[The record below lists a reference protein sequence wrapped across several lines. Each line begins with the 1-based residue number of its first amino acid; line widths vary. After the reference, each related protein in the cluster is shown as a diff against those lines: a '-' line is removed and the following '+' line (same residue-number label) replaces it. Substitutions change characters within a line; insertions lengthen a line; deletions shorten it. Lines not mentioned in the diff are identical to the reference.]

1 MALRPAT
8 KIKSREAEIE
18 TPRDPAHQRKKPE
31 ERYWLQVDRQT
42 KGSYTT
48 LATAEAAGEVIKKA
62 HPIVQVSVYDSV
74 DCVNKI
80 IGAAPALGGAAPP
93 LPRRRRRRAQ
103 AAHPGPQL
111 ELPPPQAR
119 RRPAAAHRPL
129 SPLCCRAASPDNRAR
144 EA

>member
-8 KIKSREAEIE
+8 KVRSKGEMDQIE

-48 LATAEAAGEVIKKA
+48 LASAEAAGEVIKKA

-80 IGAAPALGGAAPP
+80 IGAEPV
-93 LPRRRRRRAQ
+93 
-103 AAHPGPQL
+103 
-111 ELPPPQAR
+111 
-119 RRPAAAHRPL
+119 AAAK
-129 SPLCCRAASPDNRAR
+129 
-144 EA
+144 E

>member
-1 MALRPAT
+1 MDRPHHQTLCFASSRLRTSQTQRNIQMALRPAT
-8 KIKSREAEIE
+8 KIKTRETDIE

-62 HPIVQVSVYDSV
+62 HPIVQVSIYDSV

-80 IGAAPALGGAAPP
+80 IGAAPAKA
-93 LPRRRRRRAQ
+93 
-103 AAHPGPQL
+103 
-111 ELPPPQAR
+111 
-119 RRPAAAHRPL
+119 
-129 SPLCCRAASPDNRAR
+129 D
-144 EA
+144 

>member
-1 MALRPAT
+1 MSGDRLHHPAYPFCKLAIAHKLKLKGMFKMALRPAT
-8 KIKSREAEIE
+8 KIKSRESDIE

-80 IGAAPALGGAAPP
+80 IGAAPAKA
-93 LPRRRRRRAQ
+93 
-103 AAHPGPQL
+103 
-111 ELPPPQAR
+111 E
-119 RRPAAAHRPL
+119 
-129 SPLCCRAASPDNRAR
+129 
-144 EA
+144 

>member
-8 KIKSREAEIE
+8 KIKSKEAEIE

-31 ERYWLQVDRQT
+31 ERFWLQVDRQT

-80 IGAAPALGGAAPP
+80 IGAAPA
-93 LPRRRRRRAQ
+93 
-103 AAHPGPQL
+103 
-111 ELPPPQAR
+111 
-119 RRPAAAHRPL
+119 PA
-129 SPLCCRAASPDNRAR
+129 RAATEEDNA
-144 EA
+144 E